1 MGVGSVYRAQG
12 CCCCAAPPTLRCTP
26 NIPSPLLSNSHK
38 HRVRWY
44 VSSLGSE
51 DAIHTAHWHGISFN
65 MNGHHVDQVS
75 QSVSPESEGGES
87 VREKV

>member
-1 MGVGSVYRAQG
+1 M
-12 CCCCAAPPTLRCTP
+12 
-26 NIPSPLLSNSHK
+26 
-38 HRVRWY
+38 RWY